1 MKHCI
6 GPGVDLGHVTWRKSS
21 FSGDQGNCVEVADGV
36 LGRVLV
42 MLVRDSKTPTGPR
55 LTFTAGAWSSF
66 LTTV

>member
-1 MKHCI
+1 M
-6 GPGVDLGHVTWRKSS
+6 TWRKSS